1 MKILVIE
8 DNLELAQNMTDYL
21 QREGHVCELADNHHR
36 AVNKLDAFSYDCL
49 VLDIML
55 PDGNGLD
62 ILRYIKHEKIDS
74 CVLIVSAKNALDDKV
89 AGLEL
94 GADDYLTKPFHLSEL
109 NARLKALYRRKYTQ
123 GDKEIKFAEIFI
135 NIDTMETIVAG
146 KPMELTRKEYAL
158 LVYFLTN
165 KNRVLTRQSIAEH
178 LWGDYADNLLN
189 FDFVYQHVK
198 NLRKKIIQA
207 GGNDYIETVY
217 GLGYKFNSN
226 RS

>member
-1 MKILVIE
+1 
-8 DNLELAQNMTDYL
+8 
-21 QREGHVCELADNHHR
+21 
-36 AVNKLDAFSYDCL
+36 
-49 VLDIML
+49 ML

-109 NARLKALYRRKYTQ
+109 NARLKALHRRKYTQ

-146 KPMELTRKEYAL
+146 K
-158 LVYFLTN
+158 
-165 KNRVLTRQSIAEH
+165 Q
-178 LWGDYADNLLN
+178 
-189 FDFVYQHVK
+189 
-198 NLRKKIIQA
+198 KIGRA
-207 GGNDYIETVY
+207 NV
-217 GLGYKFNSN
+217 
-226 RS
+226 

>member
-146 KPMELTRKEYAL
+146 KPMELTRKEYEL
-158 LVYFLTN
+158 LVYLDR
-165 KNRVLTRQSIAEH
+165 KSTR
-178 LWGDYADNLLN
+178 LN
-189 FDFVYQHVK
+189 
-198 NLRKKIIQA
+198 
-207 GGNDYIETVY
+207 
-217 GLGYKFNSN
+217 
-226 RS
+226 